1 MIITRTPFRLSFF
14 GGGTDLK
21 TFYSKTDGEV
31 LSAAIDKYLYVVV
44 KRKLGIVEHKYRI
57 NWSTVEF
64 TNNIDKIKN
73 PIARECLKYFKIDY
87 PIEITTFADVPAN
100 TGLGSSSAFAVG
112 LVNALFIL
120 EGKLASKYEIASIA
134 AKIEIDLLGRKIGKQ
149 DHFACCYGN
158 LNNFIFK
165 KDESVII
172 NPIPASTY
180 TLKKLENN
188 MILFFTNQKR
198 NSESVLKN
206 QHKIKKNQYV
216 QLKQMRDLVGVS
228 KDMVLNK
235 SFNISEFG
243 KLLDKGWKIKKQN
256 NKSISNKFI
265 EKYYNTAIKN
275 GAYGGKLLGAGN
287 GGFLLFIANKFAQKK
302 IIKSLKQLEKMY
314 IRFDYSGTR
323 ITYFDKSGEEK

>member
-323 ITYFDKSGEEK
+323 ITYFDKSGEEN

>member
-112 LVNALFIL
+112 LVNALFVL

-256 NKSISNKFI
+256 NKSITNKFI

-287 GGFLLFIANKFAQKK
+287 GGFLLFMANKFVQKK
-302 IIKSLKQLEKMY
+302 IIKSLKQLKKMY

-323 ITYFDKSGEEK
+323 ITYFDKSGGEN